1 MKRLMLID
9 RDEYQRYQIGQS
21 CYIHA
26 VVPMNEE
33 LNYVRLIVK
42 TYADMAE
49 WTYKIVIGDDNRT
62 PVNSDLDENWF
73 RDYEEYVKLY
83 LTETRLTLR

>member
-1 MKRLMLID
+1 MIID

-26 VVPMNEE
+26 VIPMNEE

-42 TYADMAE
+42 TYAEMSE

-62 PVNSDLDENWF
+62 PVHSDLDESWF
-73 RDYEEYVKLY
+73 RTCEEYVKLR
-83 LTETRLTLR
+83 LTEARLKLR